1 MFLAQKWMKPKA
13 IVLRGINQSPKEE
26 RHGLGCLGFFFLLY
40 KMSGEHKGKEW
51 TLRDVGEE
59 RGKTRKSNAQ
69 EQQTWPSAVIYVYT
83 RVAVRPP
90 ALRD

>member
-1 MFLAQKWMKPKA
+1 MKPKV

-59 RGKTRKSNAQ
+59 RGRQERVMPKSSRPGQ
-69 EQQTWPSAVIYVYT
+69 VRLHTCAVTYVYA